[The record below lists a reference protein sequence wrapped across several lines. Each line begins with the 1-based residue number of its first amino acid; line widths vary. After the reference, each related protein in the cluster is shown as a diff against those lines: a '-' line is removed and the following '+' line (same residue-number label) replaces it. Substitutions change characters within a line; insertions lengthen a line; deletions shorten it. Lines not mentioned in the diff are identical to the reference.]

1 MSTKRIG
8 LIESFYMILW
18 TYKSVVQG
26 RWEFLQVEPDVECA
40 GRRDVYVKVELVQA
54 LEDVIAFRFE
64 VLLQSNL
71 FSSQLVKLWDAKGE
85 WDLPS
90 PLQPC

>member
-1 MSTKRIG
+1 
-8 LIESFYMILW
+8 
-18 TYKSVVQG
+18 
-26 RWEFLQVEPDVECA
+26 
-40 GRRDVYVKVELVQA
+40 VELVQA